1 MAFSPV
7 RFSPNDEAMKK
18 IEAIISPIKVEAVK
32 NALLEIGVSGLTVTE
47 ALGFG
52 CQKSRNNRGSDYIVD
67 YHAKAKIEVVFDDAL
82 LPRAVE
88 AIIQS
93 TRTGEIGDGKI
104 FVSTVGEVVGIRT
117 KPRGQDAV

>member
-1 MAFSPV
+1 
-7 RFSPNDEAMKK
+7 MKK
-18 IEAIISPIKVEAVK
+18 IEAIIRPIKLEAVK

-67 YHAKAKIEVVFDDAL
+67 YHAKAKIEVVVFDDAL
-82 LPRAVE
+82 LPRVVE

>member
-1 MAFSPV
+1 
-7 RFSPNDEAMKK
+7 MKK

-52 CQKSRNNRGSDYIVD
+52 RQKSRNNRGSDYIVD

-117 KPRGQDAV
+117 TARSQNAV